1 MCRMEDTNA
10 SPFID
15 NDDVLNE
22 TLDGEDAIE
31 TPRDDDSDGSHS
43 SRSSTALTS
52 TASAA
57 AGMYEHDTSGSS
69 PASVQMHSIMA
80 DATNSPK
87 QEPEHVKRSKRE
99 KQLETQLLQQK
110 RQTAIVQMQ
119 MNAQVAKLV
128 MANANASAP
137 PSPQG
142 GAGGGATGKRK
153 TPTTTTSNK
162 AKRQRIAVSMKGNR
176 KLSNAQRKQLKPAS
190 TASSTTSAPEA
201 KPHTANVGQ
210 IPKKSHSST
219 IARSD
224 SLQPDSDDAI
234 VEIDSMLSALPGGAG
249 PKCSACKHDLY
260 CGSCGCGQFR
270 VNGPGNTLINVASV
284 SPTMTEPA
292 PLVDPIFEPYN
303 GKFRNNGETAVIQQ
317 FCHTNFA
324 YERCTDLT
332 SFACFRCSL
341 RILPD
346 TEANGITTIL
356 AESAVLGLAR
366 VPVYCTRCC
375 HAVYCSTKCK
385 QYDLQRHS
393 KHGCKLAWFYPGDV

>member
-1 MCRMEDTNA
+1 MEDTNT
-10 SPFID
+10 SPFVD

-22 TLDGEDAIE
+22 TLDGEDTIE
-31 TPRDDDSDGSHS
+31 TPRDDDSDGSYS
-43 SRSSTALTS
+43 SRNSTTLTS

-57 AGMYEHDTSGSS
+57 AGTHERDTGGSS
-69 PASVQMHSIMA
+69 PASVQMRSIMA
-80 DATNSPK
+80 EATSSPK
-87 QEPEHVKRSKRE
+87 PEQEHVKRSKRE

-110 RQTAIVQMQ
+110 RQTAVVQMQ
-119 MNAQVAKLV
+119 MNAQLAKLV
-128 MANANASAP
+128 MANANANAP

-153 TPTTTTSNK
+153 TPTTATSTK
-162 AKRQRIAVSMKGNR
+162 AKRQRIAIPNKGNR
-176 KLSNAQRKQLKPAS
+176 KLSNAQRKQIKPAS
-190 TASSTTSAPEA
+190 TASSSTSAPEA
-201 KPHTANVGQ
+201 KPHTANVAH

-224 SLQPDSDDAI
+224 SLQPDSDGAVI
-234 VEIDSMLSALPGGAG
+234 EVDSMLSPLPGGAG

-270 VNGPGNTLINVASV
+270 VNGADNTLINAASV
-284 SPTMTEPA
+284 SPTMPEPA
-292 PLVDPIFEPYN
+292 PIVEPIFEPYN
-303 GKFRNNGETAVIQQ
+303 GKFRNNGEYAVIQQ
-317 FCHTNFA
+317 ACQTNFA

-341 RILPD
+341 RIVPD
-346 TEANGITTIL
+346 ADANGITTIL
-356 AESAVLGLAR
+356 AESAITGLAR

-385 QYDLQRHS
+385 QYDFQRHS